1 MIDRARAMLDALT
14 PQPMLAAEL
23 LVALWEVDGRR
34 AIDERAFAAAL
45 SAYADGAGN
54 DADRGVRRRGFARRF
69 MVPEGLQPG

>member
-34 AIDERAFAAAL
+34 AIDERAFAAA
-45 SAYADGAGN
+45 S
-54 DADRGVRRRGFARRF
+54 R
-69 MVPEGLQPG
+69 